1 MSNIRH
7 YLPKADAARLVSVLM
22 QVRLPPARERLLA
35 ERLLAATMKRDAE
48 KLAEIERR
56 SDKAQARK

>member
-7 YLPKADAARLVSVLM
+7 YLPKAETARLLSALA
-22 QVRLPPARERLLA
+22 QIRLPPARERLLA
-35 ERLLAATMKRDAE
+35 EQLLAATMKRDAE